1 MSIILNVDIW
11 LYLQL
16 QTYPV
21 VLIELPKVAK
31 NTQLHGE
38 KKNSNALH

>member
-1 MSIILNVDIW
+1 MSIILNVDNW
-11 LYLQL
+11 LYL

-31 NTQLHGE
+31 NTQLHGK
-38 KKNSNALH
+38 KKNSNVLH